1 MELPSEYEVHL
12 ITRGSGRFIVGD
24 RVGNFAAGQL
34 VLVGPE
40 LPHHWI
46 SDLASGR
53 SLVGRDVVLQ
63 FHDQWIQS
71 CITLMPEL
79 DELRPLLSRSTRGI
93 EFSGGTAERA
103 AELLIRVGASAG
115 VARLV
120 TTLELLGELANAP
133 DGDRRYLANE
143 WIPAQDDPAAA
154 EVVNR
159 TLEYIFTNINADVRL
174 SEAARMIGMSDSAF
188 SQFFK
193 RASGHLFSDIVRRLR
208 IAQACKLLDSTTMA
222 VASIAQ
228 DVGYRNLSNFN
239 RQFIAETGLTPPR
252 IGKETALPRFLRCWS
267 DGPDDLSERGATVA
281 VFPTPQPQS
290 LARERLDASLLR
302 QSSRRGAAD
311 LPQAATP

>member
-1 MELPSEYEVHL
+1 MSRTLVLRPEALIDKPAIREVIPHDPRYSTRWHQHDYPSPISRWNFHPEYEVHL

-115 VARLV
+115 
-120 TTLELLGELANAP
+120 
-133 DGDRRYLANE
+133 
-143 WIPAQDDPAAA
+143 
-154 EVVNR
+154 
-159 TLEYIFTNINADVRL
+159 
-174 SEAARMIGMSDSAF
+174 
-188 SQFFK
+188 
-193 RASGHLFSDIVRRLR
+193 LR
-208 IAQACKLLDSTTMA
+208 
-222 VASIAQ
+222 
-228 DVGYRNLSNFN
+228 G
-239 RQFIAETGLTPPR
+239 
-252 IGKETALPRFLRCWS
+252 W
-267 DGPDDLSERGATVA
+267 
-281 VFPTPQPQS
+281 
-290 LARERLDASLLR
+290 
-302 QSSRRGAAD
+302 
-311 LPQAATP
+311 